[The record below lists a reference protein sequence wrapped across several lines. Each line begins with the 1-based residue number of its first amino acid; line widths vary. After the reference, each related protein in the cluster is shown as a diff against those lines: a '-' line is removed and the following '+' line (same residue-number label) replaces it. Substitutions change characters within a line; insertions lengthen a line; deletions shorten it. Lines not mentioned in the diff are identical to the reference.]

1 MIKLNLCVDID
12 GTVTTPYYWLKD
24 ANNYFNTNLRPED
37 VMEYDIHNVLNV
49 EREEYMKFY
58 DIYGEELHAKA
69 KLRNRAR
76 RILCK
81 LAEYHDIHYV
91 TAREKR
97 MTKVTYWWLEK
108 KKLPIKGV
116 HILGSHHKVNKANEL
131 NCDIFIED
139 RYENALE
146 LSRAGFK
153 VFLIDCNYNRMP
165 LPEEII
171 RVKDWNEIYD
181 KINQYVNS
189 KLKLD
194 VA

>member
-1 MIKLNLCVDID
+1 MKGLNLCIDID

-24 ANNYFNTNLRPED
+24 ANNYFNTNLKPED
-37 VMEYDIHNVLNV
+37 VIEYEIHSALNI
-49 EREEYMKFY
+49 ERDEYLKFY

-81 LAEYHDIHYV
+81 LTEYHNIHYV

-97 MTKVTYWWLEK
+97 MTEVTLWWLEK
-108 KKLPIKGV
+108 KKLPIDGV
-116 HILGSHHKVNKANEL
+116 HILGTHHKVSKANEL

-146 LSRAGFK
+146 LSKAGFK
-153 VFLIDCNYNRMP
+153 VLLIDCHYNRSP
-165 LPEEII
+165 LSKEIT
-171 RVKDWNEIYD
+171 RVKDWDEIYEE
-181 KINQYVNS
+181 IARYS
-189 KLKLD
+189 AEKLKLD